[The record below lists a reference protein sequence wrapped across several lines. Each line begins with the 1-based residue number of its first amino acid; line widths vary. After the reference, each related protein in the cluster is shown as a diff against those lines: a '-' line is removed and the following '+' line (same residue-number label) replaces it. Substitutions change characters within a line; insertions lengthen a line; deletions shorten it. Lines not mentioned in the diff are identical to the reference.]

1 MLIYIKKENIF
12 FDNVNCCE
20 SIYDFFYAHQ
30 NYKKKKLVIKF
41 IFSAEYDVYVP
52 DYLMGIKDPENDQY
66 DMLTSK
72 NSKFLFYH

>member
-1 MLIYIKKENIF
+1 MLVKCERLMRRNKMFIYIKTGKI
-12 FDNVNCCE
+12 
-20 SIYDFFYAHQ
+20 
-30 NYKKKKLVIKF
+30 
-41 IFSAEYDVYVP
+41 EYDVYVP